1 MGLLTGCALIP
12 CAASLTSERA
22 VVAGE
27 NEEDGTSAKAVT
39 KGVRLTVSNTLSAGK
54 KQAHILS
61 PGSGS
66 TTFSISQGL
75 WGSKALEAVQEF
87 HLELSFEAP
96 KANGRLSSSASSEDA
111 KCVSYHSGSI
121 PWLAYISCRDIQIK
135 VRGLISKFTFG
146 SGRTSTDRQFF
157 YVNGR
162 PCSLSKVRTTTVIL
176 MVPSL
181 GAHSDVAQIQK
192 AFNEVYRSFNTN
204 QAPFIIAD
212 FHVPRGQCAIS
223 NAPTAP

>member
-1 MGLLTGCALIP
+1 MGLLTGYALIP

-22 VVAGE
+22 VMAGE
-27 NEEDGTSAKAVT
+27 NEEDVTSTKAVT

-66 TTFSISQGL
+66 TTFSISQAL

-96 KANGRLSSSASSEDA
+96 KAKGRLSSSASSEDA
-111 KCVSYHSGSI
+111 KCVAHHSGSI

-146 SGRTSTDRQFF
+146 CGRTSTDRQFF

-176 MVPSL
+176 MVPSR
-181 GAHSDVAQIQK
+181 AHSDFAQIQK

-223 NAPTAP
+223 NVPTAP

>member
-1 MGLLTGCALIP
+1 MGLLTGYALIP

-22 VVAGE
+22 VMAGE
-27 NEEDGTSAKAVT
+27 NEEDVTYTKAVT

-66 TTFSISQGL
+66 TTFSISQAL

-96 KANGRLSSSASSEDA
+96 KAKGRLSSSASSEDA
-111 KCVSYHSGSI
+111 KCVAHHRVLHPVVCLHIVQRHSDKSSRADFKVCLRVWAHEHRPTVLLCQRKAVLSQQG
-121 PWLAYISCRDIQIK
+121 LFKYRD
-135 VRGLISKFTFG
+135 RDGF
-146 SGRTSTDRQFF
+146 
-157 YVNGR
+157 
-162 PCSLSKVRTTTVIL
+162 LS
-176 MVPSL
+176 
-181 GAHSDVAQIQK
+181 GAHRDGAQIQK

-204 QAPFIIAD
+204 QAPFVIAD

-223 NAPTAP
+223 NVPTAP